1 MTRKQRNLNKK
12 PIFYFKYY
20 YYNGKQRINLL
31 FQEKFRITYTE
42 ADTHQTLFIYYF
54 RYASICLTLPHIHV
68 CRMEIINGQQGNSD
82 AQITNNTQVR
92 YGDTTQVRS
101 TYLPAQA
108 ERWPDAPNEPRGQV
122 IAQRTFTG
130 AHVTQGSGHHFK
142 RVADPGAYTMPELAP
157 NGNVQVIDKT
167 VDRIVEVIRL
177 VPVQKV
183 VERLVERLQV
193 SKA

>member
-1 MTRKQRNLNKK
+1 
-12 PIFYFKYY
+12 
-20 YYNGKQRINLL
+20 
-31 FQEKFRITYTE
+31 
-42 ADTHQTLFIYYF
+42 
-54 RYASICLTLPHIHV
+54 
-68 CRMEIINGQQGNSD
+68 MEIIGQQ
-82 AQITNNTQVR
+82 QNNQANNATQLTGSTQVR

-130 AHVTQGSGHHFK
+130 SHVTQGSGHHFK

-157 NGNVQVIDKT
+157 NGNVQIIDKT
-167 VDRIVEVIRL
+167 VDRIVEVIRP

-193 SKA
+193 